1 MIISTKKGTP
11 QSELDRII
19 DSFPANQQSQ
29 IRLQLSTV
37 LQAVISQQLVP
48 GLDGRLHPAFEIMYA
63 NIAIR
68 NLIRESKTFQMD
80 SVIQSG
86 AA

>member
-1 MIISTKKGTP
+1 
-11 QSELDRII
+11 
-19 DSFPANQQSQ
+19 
-29 IRLQLSTV
+29 
-37 LQAVISQQLVP
+37 
-48 GLDGRLHPAFEIMYA
+48 MYA

-86 AA
+86 AAQGMRTMDGSLLEMVQKVVISRETALTYCINYETMSRRLRA